1 MSSDAPAAET
11 DRDALVQKLT
21 EENRAMAAQAAQAK
35 ETAERYEKR
44 ELQRIGAWKDD
55 AQYFLK
61 TFVNDEIENHHE
73 HDRGSLLHDV
83 KPLQG
88 WSDVFDSKEEIS
100 EVATGLAATTYI
112 ASRGIKRMQAEASK
126 HAEIAAASATVH
138 KENEELKSK
147 MAKLEGE
154 NTALNELAELRQ
166 DSLAKLNAKICQMGG
181 AADTFD
187 FTKMSSREQGAP
199 PAEPHTLGAGA
210 GLSLEMVKAEAS
222 KQAVGRAVTQ
232 SKGGDLLSDLLGRAN
247 GSLRMTSS
255 GTQHALLG
263 ASNGEADIA
272 SILRSRPL

>member
-1 MSSDAPAAET
+1 M
-11 DRDALVQKLT
+11 
-21 EENRAMAAQAAQAK
+21 
-35 ETAERYEKR
+35 
-44 ELQRIGAWKDD
+44 
-55 AQYFLK
+55 
-61 TFVNDEIENHHE
+61 
-73 HDRGSLLHDV
+73 HDV

-222 KQAVGRAVTQ
+222 KQAVGRTVTQ